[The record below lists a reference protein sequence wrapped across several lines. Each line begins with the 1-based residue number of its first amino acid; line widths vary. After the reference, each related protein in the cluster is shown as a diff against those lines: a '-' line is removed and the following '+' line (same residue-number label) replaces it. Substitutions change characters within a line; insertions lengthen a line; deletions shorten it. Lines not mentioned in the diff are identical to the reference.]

1 MQVPVTFYM
10 VIRKYK
16 DGHEDT
22 DGMEFSNRE
31 RATEYMLHLKQILP
45 SEELETLDSL
55 YVDSA
60 TWLYEA

>member
-1 MQVPVTFYM
+1 MQVPNKVYF

-31 RATEYMLHLKQILP
+31 RATEYMLHLKTILP
-45 SEELETLDSL
+45 SEELETLDSYTL
-55 YVDSA
+55 IV
-60 TWLYEA
+60 

>member
-1 MQVPVTFYM
+1 MQVPHTVYL

-31 RATEYMLHLKQILP
+31 REIEYMLHLKTNLP
-45 SEELETLDSL
+45 SKAWETLDSL

>member
-1 MQVPVTFYM
+1 MQVPQTVYI
-10 VIRKYK
+10 VIRKHK

-31 RATEYMLHLKQILP
+31 RATEYMLHLKTILP